1 MFSNRGFTH
10 KRRQVS
16 GCKDGFCPFVS
27 LSFAEWLLTCGLL
40 LSTPH
45 VFAAPPAPTTNA
57 VPVTTTNTAA
67 IPLAEIAS
75 QAETTLANLHAI
87 ETETDS
93 DQAVSAIEEQL
104 PELMQEIAARSEEDA
119 RILSHSTSLELFA
132 RLENAWQDLNEE
144 LDGWNRTLTRRIRQL
159 QANATHLEQLRKT
172 WEVTRG
178 SSQATNMPRELADRL
193 QAVLAEIKT
202 ASDGVRDQLGLVLTL
217 QNRLAEQDARVREAV
232 TALDQGRQ
240 QILRHL
246 LARDSPPLWGSQLRT
261 NAVQNL
267 ALQGH
272 HSLARQWQELR
283 AYFLRKQERFVLQ
296 ALIFAAFFILLVLSR
311 RKLKAIDADQDLAS
325 AAQSLGAPLPA
336 ALLLALLLSPWLF
349 PQAPRLLWSVL
360 GIIALVPA
368 TFVLRRVLNANLYGV
383 LNVLVAFYLVDQLRT
398 VAASQPLLWRLLFLA
413 EMAAGAVFCST
424 WLRSGPNPENRE
436 AVFGHTLRVSLNVA
450 TALFA
455 AVVLAN
461 ILGYARLSSFVGN
474 ALLSSAYLALLLYA
488 VIRVGDSLVRVLLT
502 VWPLARLGMVQ
513 RHSAL
518 LLHWVKRILEW
529 AAVVVWILH
538 LLERLAIR
546 RSVLDALSSAANSH
560 LAVGSLSFS
569 LGDLLLF
576 IIVIWGAFIVS
587 RIFRFLLEEEVYP
600 HVQMAPGLHYS
611 ISTTLHYVVLLV
623 GFLVALAVLGFNL
636 TKLTILAGAFG
647 VGLGFG
653 MQNIV
658 NNFVSGIIL
667 LFERPVKVGDVIQLD
682 TTEGVVKRIGI
693 RASVV
698 RTVNGS
704 EIIVPNA
711 KLISDPVTNWTFSHR
726 RRLITVPI
734 AVTSEAEPQKV
745 IDLLTKAAAAHPRV
759 SKERPLQALLT
770 NVNNGTTNFELRAWT
785 DQSEDWQQVRSDLY
799 IAIKAALSKEKIAM
813 H

>member
-1 MFSNRGFTH
+1 MFSKTGFTH
-10 KRRQVS
+10 KRPRIS
-16 GCKDGFCPFVS
+16 GCKEGFCCLVS
-27 LSFAEWLLTCGLL
+27 LSFAELL
-40 LSTPH
+40 LSCCLLLGSPH
-45 VFAAPPAPTTNA
+45 LFAASFAPTTN
-57 VPVTTTNTAA
+57 VPPAIPTNTVA

-87 ETETDS
+87 ETETES
-93 DQAVSAIEEQL
+93 DQAVSVIEEQL

-132 RLENAWQDLNEE
+132 RLENAWQDLSEE
-144 LDGWNRTLTRRIRQL
+144 LEGWNRTLTRRIRQL
-159 QANATHLEQLRKT
+159 QGNAMHLEQLRKT
-172 WEVTRG
+172 WEVTRD
-178 SSQATNMPRELADRL
+178 SSQAANMPRELADRL
-193 QAVLAEIKT
+193 QTVLREIKT
-202 ASDGVRDQLGLVLTL
+202 ASDEVRDQLGLVLTL
-217 QNRLAEQDARVREAV
+217 QSRLAEQDARVRESVA
-232 TALDQGRQ
+232 ALDQGRQ

-246 LARDSPPLWGSQLRT
+246 LARDSPPIWGGQLRT

-272 HSLARQWQELR
+272 HSLARQRQELR
-283 AYFLRKQERFVLQ
+283 SYAVRKSERFVLQ
-296 ALIFAAFFILLVLSR
+296 ALVFAGFFVLLLLSR
-311 RKLKAIDADQDLAS
+311 RKIKIMKADQELAS
-325 AAQSLGAPLPA
+325 AAQSLGAPLPV

-368 TFVLRRVLNANLYGV
+368 TFILRRVLNASFYGV
-383 LNVLVAFYLVDQLRT
+383 LNVLVALYLVDQLRT
-398 VAASQPLLWRLLFLA
+398 VAASQPVLWRLLFLA
-413 EMAAGAVFCST
+413 EMAAGAFFCGI
-424 WLRSGPNPENRE
+424 WLRCARNPGNRE
-436 AVFGHTLRVSLNVA
+436 AAFGHGLRLSLRIA
-450 TALFA
+450 AALFA
-455 AVVLAN
+455 GVVLAN
-461 ILGYARLSSFVGN
+461 VLGYGRLSSFIGN

-488 VIRVGDSLVRVLLT
+488 VIRVADALVRVILT
-502 VWPLARLGMVQ
+502 VSPLARLGMVQ
-513 RHSAL
+513 RHCAL
-518 LLHWVKRILEW
+518 LLQWVKRVLEW
-529 AAVVVWILH
+529 AAVIVWVLH
-538 LLERLAIR
+538 VLERLAIR
-546 RSVLDALSSAANSH
+546 RPVLDAVSRAANSP

-587 RIFRFLLEEEVYP
+587 RVLRFLLEEEVYP

-611 ISTTLHYVVLLV
+611 ISKTLHYVVLLI

-682 TTEGVVKRIGI
+682 TAEGVVKRIGI

-734 AVTSEAEPQKV
+734 AVASEAEPQKV
-745 IDLLTKAAAAHPRV
+745 IDLLTKAAGAHPRV
-759 SKERPLQALLT
+759 SKERPLQAFLT
-770 NVNNGTTNFELRAWT
+770 NVNNGTTDFELRAWT

-799 IAIKAALSKEKIAM
+799 ISIKAALAKENIAM